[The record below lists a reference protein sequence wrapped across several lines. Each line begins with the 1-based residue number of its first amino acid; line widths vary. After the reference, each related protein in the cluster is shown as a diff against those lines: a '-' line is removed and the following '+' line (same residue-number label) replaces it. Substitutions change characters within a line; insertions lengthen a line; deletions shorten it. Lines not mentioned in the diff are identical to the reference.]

1 MHTMQ
6 AISSDPKVELRTLIG
21 IASQI
26 ARRGYGEPIVD
37 LAMRRKGAPR
47 PVARLIAASVVSCHA
62 TLVAAQAHA
71 RLENEAI
78 AAARNADL
86 RAAKASSVAL
96 SKMASFLVFIVG
108 GIGGGAFLGWS
119 IGFNLGIDEGFEW
132 IVRTIERQLTG

>member
-1 MHTMQ
+1 MQ
-6 AISSDPKVELRTLIG
+6 AISSDPKIELRALIG

-47 PVARLIAASVVSCHA
+47 QVARLIAASVVSCHA
-62 TLVAAQAHA
+62 TLLLAQEQA

-78 AAARNADL
+78 VAARNADL
-86 RAAKASSVAL
+86 RAAKAARLAL
-96 SKMASFLVFIVG
+96 SKMASFLIFIVG

-119 IGFNLGIDEGFEW
+119 VGFNLGIDEGFEW
-132 IVRTIERQLTG
+132 IVRTIERQITG